1 MTPRARVFLIVALA
15 SVLVS
20 GAVVAGVLAT
30 RSSVPSVKPRAG
42 LPSLALDLGVRT
54 DPEARAL
61 RRAIGLYDARRP
73 QPRQAGEIFSR
84 YRSLEAEIGA
94 AFAAWPAGTLERL
107 RTLAAT
113 HPRSS
118 LAALNLGNALYWSR
132 EDGDALNAWRAA
144 ARLQPDTYYAV
155 RATDLLHPR
164 LGPAGLP
171 VFVPSFPEPRGLS
184 GLSPP
189 AQLAFLRRRAAR
201 GGAHAKILYGVALQ
215 RLYHPRSAERE
226 FAAAAREA
234 PNDPDARVAAAVGLF
249 DKADPSL
256 AFGRLG
262 PLVRV
267 FPKAQTVRF
276 HLGVLLLW
284 SDQLKLARNELQRAH
299 DADPGSVLGKQAAVY
314 LGALRMA
321 GTG

>member
-1 MTPRARVFLIVALA
+1 VTPRGRVILIVALA
-15 SVLVS
+15 ALIAS

-30 RSSVPSVKPRAG
+30 RSDVPSVKPRTG
-42 LPSLALDLGVRT
+42 PPSLAFDLGVRT

-61 RRAIGLYDARRP
+61 RRALRLYQARHP
-73 QPRQAGEIFSR
+73 QQAGQIFAR

-94 AFAAWPAGTLERL
+94 AFAAWPSGTLERL
-107 RTLAAT
+107 RTLASE
-113 HPRSS
+113 HPHSS
-118 LAALNLGNALYWSR
+118 LAALNLGSALYWSR
-132 EDGDALNAWRAA
+132 EDADALTAWRAA

-155 RATDLLHPR
+155 YASNLLHPR
-164 LGPAGLP
+164 FAPWLP

-189 AQLAFLRRRAAR
+189 AQLALLRRRAAR
-201 GGAHAKILYGVALQ
+201 GGARAKILYGVALQ

-267 FPKAQTVRF
+267 FPQAQTVRF

-284 SDQLKLARNELQRAH
+284 SDRLELARNELQRAH
-299 DADPGSVLGKQAAVY
+299 DADPGSVLGRQAAVY
-314 LGALRMA
+314 MGALRMA